1 MFATEGAEIA
11 TSDNPFALE
20 HRLQVGVGCLGLVI
34 QDQGGRNILSGRVDG
49 LEVELKKYPVTK
61 SLGLTLGDYGITSP
75 HTNIVES
82 MQGVGKAISI
92 ALTLAPQDGSA
103 DTIVDMN
110 VEPCFVVVTPE
121 DISSL
126 LTFVKSAQKGSSDDF
141 MALGLKVAA
150 KAQ

>member
-1 MFATEGAEIA
+1 MRA
-11 TSDNPFALE
+11 
-20 HRLQVGVGCLGLVI
+20 VGGLGGDERDGVPERPVVAPLK
-34 QDQGGRNILSGRVDG
+34 QRILPP
-49 LEVELKKYPVTK
+49 LAFPVT
-61 SLGLTLGDYGITSP
+61 
-75 HTNIVES
+75 IVES
-82 MQGVGKAISI
+82 MQGDGKAISI

-126 LTFVKSAQKGSSDDF
+126 LAFVKSAQKGSSDDF